1 LLKRLKEKWG
11 IVSNKQLIIIF
22 VVFGITGS
30 LSVILALPVLQYLN
44 INPDTFETIPLGNV
58 IYWVLRILII
68 FPVYQVLLLGIGTI
82 FFQFRF
88 FWEFEKKIMNRLIGK
103 QFFDENN

>member
-1 LLKRLKEKWG
+1 MLKRLKEKWG

-30 LSVILALPVLQYLN
+30 LSVKLAIPVLQYLN

>member
-1 LLKRLKEKWG
+1 MFKRLKEKWG
-11 IVSNKQLIIIF
+11 IHSNKQLIIIF

-30 LSVILALPVLQYLN
+30 LSVKLALPVLQHLS
-44 INPDTFETIPLGNV
+44 IEPDSFDRIPLGNV
-58 IYWVLRILII
+58 LYWILRILII

-88 FWEFEKKIMNRLIGK
+88 FWAFEKKIMNRLMGK
-103 QFFDENN
+103 RYFDENS

>member
-30 LSVILALPVLQYLN
+30 LSIKLALPVLQYLN

>member
-1 LLKRLKEKWG
+1 MLKRLKEKWG

-30 LSVILALPVLQYLN
+30 LSVKLALPVLQYLN

-68 FPVYQVLLLGIGTI
+68 FPLYQVLLLGIGTI

>member
-1 LLKRLKEKWG
+1 MLKRLKEKWG

-30 LSVILALPVLQYLN
+30 LSIKLALPVLQYLN

>member
-1 LLKRLKEKWG
+1 
-11 IVSNKQLIIIF
+11 

-30 LSVILALPVLQYLN
+30 LSVKLALPVLQYLS
-44 INPDTFETIPLGNV
+44 IEPDSFDRIPLGNV
-58 IYWVLRILII
+58 LYWILRILII

-88 FWEFEKKIMNRLIGK
+88 FWAFEKKIMNRLIGK
-103 QFFDENN
+103 RYFDENS

>member
-30 LSVILALPVLQYLN
+30 LSVKLALPVLQYLN
-44 INPDTFETIPLGNV
+44 INPDTFETIPLWNF

>member
-1 LLKRLKEKWG
+1 MLKRLKEKWG

-30 LSVILALPVLQYLN
+30 LSVKLALPVLQYLN

>member
-1 LLKRLKEKWG
+1 MLKSLKEKWG

-30 LSVILALPVLQYLN
+30 LSVKLALPVLQYLN

-88 FWEFEKKIMNRLIGK
+88 FWAFEKKIMNRLIGK

>member
-30 LSVILALPVLQYLN
+30 LSVKLALPVLQYLN

>member
-1 LLKRLKEKWG
+1 
-11 IVSNKQLIIIF
+11 

-30 LSVILALPVLQYLN
+30 LSVKLALPVLQYLS
-44 INPDTFETIPLGNV
+44 IEPDSFDRIPLGNV
-58 IYWVLRILII
+58 LYWILRILII

-88 FWEFEKKIMNRLIGK
+88 FWAFEKKIMNRLMGK
-103 QFFDENN
+103 RYFDENS

>member
-1 LLKRLKEKWG
+1 
-11 IVSNKQLIIIF
+11 

-30 LSVILALPVLQYLN
+30 LSVKLALPVLQYLN
-44 INPDTFETIPLGNV
+44 IEPDSFDSLPLGNV
-58 IYWVLRILII
+58 LYWILRILII

-88 FWEFEKKIMNRLIGK
+88 FWAFEKKIMNRLMGK
-103 QFFDENN
+103 RYFDENS